1 MKRTPTAAT
10 IIILS
15 LTLIVTPA
23 FASAVTSVVSDIS
36 AIHMNYVQPGL
47 IPLAGYSGSNS
58 PVGGAPFCHSGPL
71 GTLLC
76 YTPAFLKTAY
86 DFPSTT
92 GKHGLDGT
100 GSTIVIV
107 DAYGSPTVQSDL
119 NKYDTT
125 FGLPA
130 TTITILCGPTW
141 TGAPTDN
148 CPVKSIADFTTA
160 QNASACSPPG
170 WADETTL
177 DVTMAHALAPGA
189 KIVLVVAN
197 SCFDTDLYGAE
208 MAVVTQHQYMGSI
221 MSQSFGEPDDL
232 VTCTQLDP
240 TGTYCIARDPT
251 LVNLPNSV
259 YRTATNN
266 HWTILAS
273 SGDWGANTAFPYT
286 LTEELTP
293 GFPATSP
300 LVLSAGGTQGNPYGG
315 QYGPPPGPGGNLS
328 CPAHTNC
335 NTGLVI
341 INGGA
346 NGCTTAPRPAVPSS
360 CVPVGYGGEAAWN
373 EFDYFGFGTATGG
386 GVSSLYNRPFYQ
398 IGTPRTYTTLLGASV
413 KATGRTTPDVS
424 FNAAATGGWLSFVGY
439 LNGTAPGVPLCSTV
453 AGCPG
458 DWVIFS
464 GTSAASPAW
473 AGIMALVDQAAGRS
487 VGFVN
492 PALYLIGAI
501 PALYSYV
508 FHDITVGN
516 NSASNGEAFALFFP
530 PSTIVPFPAMDGF
543 VATPG
548 YDLTTGLGTPNV
560 AHLIQTL
567 ALFGA

>member
-1 MKRTPTAAT
+1 MKHTPIAAT
-10 IIILS
+10 IIVLS

-23 FASAVTSVVSDIS
+23 FASAVTSVVSDIR

-47 IPLAGYSGSNS
+47 IPLAGDFNPNA
-58 PVGGAPFCHSGPL
+58 PVGGVPFCHSGSL
-71 GTLLC
+71 GTLIC
-76 YTPAFLKTAY
+76 YTPAYLKTAY
-86 DFPSTT
+86 NFPTKLN
-92 GKHGLDGT
+92 GA

-107 DAYGSPTVQSDL
+107 DAYGSPTIQSDL

-141 TGAPTDN
+141 TGTRSDN
-148 CPVKSIADFTTA
+148 CPVKTIADFSTA
-160 QNASACSPPG
+160 PEAALCGPPG

-197 SCFDTDLYGAE
+197 SCFDSDIYAAE
-208 MAVVTQHQYMGSI
+208 MAVVTQPQYKGSI

-240 TGTYCIARDPT
+240 TGTFCIARDPT

-259 YRTATNN
+259 FQTATRN

-273 SGDWGANTAFPYT
+273 SGDWGANEAAPYT
-286 LTEELTP
+286 GTVELTP
-293 GFPATSP
+293 AFPASSP

-315 QYGPPPGPGGNLS
+315 QYGNPPGPGVSQS
-328 CPAHTNC
+328 CPANTNC

-341 INGGA
+341 INGGP
-346 NGCTTAPRPAVPSS
+346 NGCTTALRPGVPSS

-373 EFDYFGFGTATGG
+373 EFNFFGFGTTTGG
-386 GVSSLYNRPFYQ
+386 GVSGLYGRPSYQ
-398 IGTPRTYTTLLGASV
+398 AGTPSTYTTLLGATV
-413 KATGRTTPDVS
+413 AATGRTTPDVS
-424 FNAAATGGWLSFVGY
+424 FNAAAQGGWLSFLGY

-458 DWVIFS
+458 DWVVFS

-473 AGIMALVDQAAGRS
+473 AGIMALVDQVAGQP

-492 PALYLIGAI
+492 ALIYTIGNN
-501 PALYSYV
+501 PKLYAND

-516 NSASNGEAFALFFP
+516 NSISSGNFG
-530 PSTIVPFPAMDGF
+530 IDGF
-543 VATPG
+543 VATTG
-548 YDLTTGLGTPNV
+548 YDLTTGFGSPNV
-560 AHLIQTL
+560 AHFIQTL
-567 ALFGA
+567 VPLAQNSQ

>member
-15 LTLIVTPA
+15 LTLILTPA
-23 FASAVTSVVSDIS
+23 FASAVTSAVGAIS
-36 AIHMNYVQPGL
+36 AIHVNYVHPGL
-47 IPLAGYSGSNS
+47 IPLAGDFNPNS
-58 PVGGAPFCHSGPL
+58 PVGGVPFCHSGGL

-76 YTPAFLKTAY
+76 YTPSFLKTAY
-86 DFPSTT
+86 NFPSTT
-92 GKHGLDGT
+92 GRHGLDGT

-125 FGLPA
+125 LGLPA

-148 CPVKSIADFTTA
+148 CPVKSIADFSTA
-160 QNASACSPPG
+160 QNAAVCLPPG

-197 SCFDTDLYGAE
+197 DCYDTSLYGAE
-208 MAVVTQHQYMGSI
+208 MAVVTQPQYKGSI

-232 VTCTQLDP
+232 VTCTNVNAT
-240 TGTYCIARDPT
+240 TGACISRDPT

-259 YRTATNN
+259 FQTATRN

-273 SGDWGANTAFPYT
+273 SGDWGANEAAPYT
-286 LTEELTP
+286 GTVELTP

-328 CPAHTNC
+328 CPANTNC

-346 NGCTTAPRPAVPSS
+346 NGCTTALRPGVPSS
-360 CVPVGYGGEAAWN
+360 CIPVGYGGEAAWN
-373 EFDYFGFGTATGG
+373 EFNYFGFGTTTGG

-398 IGTPRTYTTLLGASV
+398 IGTPSTYTTLLGATV
-413 KATGRTTPDVS
+413 TTTGRTTPDVA
-424 FNAAATGGWLSFVGY
+424 FNSAATGGWLSFIGY
-439 LNGTAPGVPLCSTV
+439 LNGTAAGVPLCSTV

-458 DWVIFS
+458 DWVVFS

-473 AGIMALVDQAAGRS
+473 AGIMALVDQAAGGP

-492 PALYLIGAI
+492 PLIYLIGAI
-501 PALYSYV
+501 PSLYSYA
-508 FHDITVGN
+508 FHDVTVGN
-516 NSASNGEAFALFFP
+516 NSISSGAFG
-530 PSTIVPFPAMDGF
+530 IDGF
-543 VATPG
+543 VAGKG
-548 YDLTTGLGTPNV
+548 YDLTTGWGTPNV